1 MKLVG
6 EEAQDG
12 EAMLVNH
19 KLPGAKLCGRHGHQL
34 RLLHYLR
41 SGGVLPR
48 AFWDYRD
55 GEKPVMISLT
65 VLRTNDILTTARTR
79 FS

>member
-1 MKLVG
+1 
-6 EEAQDG
+6 
-12 EAMLVNH
+12 MLVDH
-19 KLPGAKLCGRHGHQL
+19 KLPGAKLRGRHGCQL
-34 RLLHYLR
+34 RLPHYLG

-55 GEKPVMISLT
+55 REKPVMISLT
-65 VLRTNDILTTARTR
+65 VLHTNDRVTTARTQ